1 MHLALLSL
9 LVPDY
14 DAGIS
19 FFVDIMGWELLEDT
33 DLGGGK
39 RWVRV
44 APAGAQTAF
53 LLARAVGDQAAFI
66 GKQGGGRVW
75 LFLQTED
82 FARDHVAL
90 QAKGVAFEEAP
101 RQEPYGTVAV
111 FRDPFGNRWDLIQ
124 FAR

>member
-111 FRDPFGNRWDLIQ
+111 FRDPFGNCWDLIQ